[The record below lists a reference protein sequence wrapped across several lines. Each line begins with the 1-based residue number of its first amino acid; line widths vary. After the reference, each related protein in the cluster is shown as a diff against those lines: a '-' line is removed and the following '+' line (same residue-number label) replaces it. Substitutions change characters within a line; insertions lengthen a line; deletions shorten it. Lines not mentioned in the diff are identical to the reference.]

1 MEPPARKPSSTS
13 FKRSDWS
20 EERIV
25 KNVLVYVEH
34 RQGSTRKVTF
44 ELATEARK
52 IADALGGSAAAVVLG
67 AGSAQLAERLKE
79 YPLDAV
85 YVNEDPDVDAFLLDP
100 VVDYLHAA
108 AESAGPAL
116 LLIPNTL
123 SGRDV
128 AGRLLARLAA
138 GIVADV
144 VEVRVEGG
152 EVICVSPKLGG
163 AIVTECALKAGDYG
177 VVTVR
182 PNAFNAATGGSGV
195 EIRSIAKPAKSYSA
209 RVERDVEEG
218 TGELALEEAPV
229 VVAGGRGL
237 GGPEPFDTLLK
248 PLARALGG
256 AVGASRAAADAGW
269 VPYNLQIGQTGKT
282 VTPSLYIA
290 IGISG
295 AIQHKVGMRASGT
308 IVAINK
314 DAAAPIAEFSDLFVA
329 GDAFRIVPELT
340 KMIESSKG

>member
-1 MEPPARKPSSTS
+1 
-13 FKRSDWS
+13 
-20 EERIV
+20 V
-25 KNVLVYVEH
+25 KNVIVYAEH
-34 RQGSTRKVTF
+34 RQGQTRKVTF
-44 ELATEARK
+44 ELATEARRV
-52 IADALGGSAAAVVLG
+52 ADQLGGRAVAVALGTG
-67 AGSAQLAERLKE
+67 ASQLAEQLKA

-85 YVNEDPDVDAFLLDP
+85 YVNEDNDVDAFLLDP
-100 VVDYLHAA
+100 IVDYLEAA
-108 AESAGPAL
+108 ANTVGPSL
-116 LLIPNTL
+116 VLIPNTL

-128 AGRLLARLAA
+128 AGRLMVRLAA

-144 VEVRVEGG
+144 VDVAVDRGAV
-152 EVICVSPKLGG
+152 VCISPKLGG
-163 AIVTECALKAGDYG
+163 VIVTSCALREAEFG

-182 PNAFNAATGGSGV
+182 PSAFAAAPGGAGALV
-195 EIRSIAKPAKSYSA
+195 ERLEKPPKQYAA
-209 RVERDVEEG
+209 AIERDVEEG
-218 TGELALEEAPV
+218 AGELALEEAPV

-237 GGPEPFDTLLK
+237 GGPEPFETLLK

-282 VTPSLYIA
+282 VTPKLYIA
-290 IGISG
+290 VGISG

-314 DAAAPIAEFSDLFVA
+314 DAAAPIAEFSDLLVV

-340 KMIESSKG
+340 KLIESAKGHLS